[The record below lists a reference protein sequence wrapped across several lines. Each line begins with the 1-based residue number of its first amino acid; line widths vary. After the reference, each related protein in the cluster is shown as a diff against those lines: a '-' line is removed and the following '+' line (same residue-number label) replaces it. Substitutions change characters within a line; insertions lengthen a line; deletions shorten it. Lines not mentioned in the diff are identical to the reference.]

1 MSYWIFKVSDRGSYP
16 DSPGA
21 QYVYDNTHS
30 VRVQGGDEFIYLK
43 KSATQYGLDGAGRV
57 SRVIQRSAG
66 EHERRSARVGRLFTA
81 HLADVIWFP
90 RLFDLSPRT
99 KAGRHNRLSMGLP
112 EDLNSIGWSISMPR
126 LERDLFVHLLDAA
139 LDSAFRAKAPVVQMS
154 EANWQVN
161 DEWSLVKRRSR
172 MRAFRAIVLS
182 RHEYTCL
189 VCGTQLLS
197 VLEAA
202 HIRSYASEKSHRA
215 NPANGICLCSYCHAA
230 YDSGDIA
237 ILPDGEVR
245 CCGDIRDGIALKHFT
260 ALSQEKR
267 RFWLLIKGSSR
278 SGSPQNEHSSID
290 SCVDVS
296 NSENALCW
304 AGGLLS

>member
-1 MSYWIFKVSDRGSYP
+1 MSYWIFKVSDQGSYP

-43 KSATQYGLDGAGRV
+43 KSGTQYGLAGAGRV

-66 EHERRSARVGRLFTA
+66 ERERRSAKVRRLFTA
-81 HLADVIWFP
+81 HLADVEWFP
-90 RLFDLSPRT
+90 KPFDLSTRT

-126 LERDLFVHLLDAA
+126 LERDLFVRLLDAA
-139 LDSAFRAKAPVVQMS
+139 WDSAFRAKASAVQMN
-154 EANWQVN
+154 EADWQV
-161 DEWSLVKRRSR
+161 DDAWSLVKRRSR

-182 RHEYTCL
+182 RHEYTCV
-189 VCGTQLLS
+189 VCGTQLPS
-197 VLEAA
+197 VLNAA
-202 HIRSYASEKSHRA
+202 HIRSYASDKSQRA

-245 CCGDIRDGIALKHFT
+245 CCGDIRDGIALRHFQ
-260 ALSQEKR
+260 ALPQEKR
-267 RFWLLIKGSSR
+267 RHWLLG
-278 SGSPQNEHSSID
+278 
-290 SCVDVS
+290 VDK
-296 NSENALCW
+296 
-304 AGGLLS
+304 GLLSDRVAAK